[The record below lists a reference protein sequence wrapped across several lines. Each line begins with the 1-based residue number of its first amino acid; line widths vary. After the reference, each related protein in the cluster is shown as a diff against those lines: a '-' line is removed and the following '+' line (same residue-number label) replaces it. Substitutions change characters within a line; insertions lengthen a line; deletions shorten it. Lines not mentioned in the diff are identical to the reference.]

1 MKKLLLL
8 LIFTIKSGYTFAGS
22 QVSQRDRDLAQ
33 NYILQISTLECAIKY
48 KVPVSDLDPIFDF
61 IIEKMY
67 LDKDFWGLSAL
78 KNRLEK
84 LRTKDN
90 DKDINKLDFYIFQ
103 KLELLKK

>member
-1 MKKLLLL
+1 MKKLILL
-8 LIFTIKSGYTFAGS
+8 LIFTVKAE
-22 QVSQRDRDLAQ
+22 VSQRDIDLAQ
-33 NYILQISTLECAIKY
+33 NHILQISTLECAIKY

-67 LDKDFWGLSAL
+67 KDKDFWGLSAL

-90 DKDINKLDFYIFQ
+90 TKDINKLDFYIFE